1 LAVVVVVVVVVVAA
15 AGVVRAGV
23 FVVLAGAG
31 FSTQHLMD
39 GSEQATFS
47 STFSQ
52 SREAMTCTHL
62 PGQFLLV
69 DVDVIVSNSPVSK
82 LVVRLGACAGGL
94 AGALAVSV
102 PASVIAAAAVV
113 VVAAAVAAAA
123 AAVVVAAVVVVV
135 AAVVVVVVLVVPAE
149 VGGDVVESAAAEVID
164 SGSTDC
170 DCTTADEYQLTV
182 KAIISMLIVQCIF
195 ESSFLFFLWVLLLGS
210 PFGLCFQYTI
220 EAATR
225 IVTGRC
231 DGTKGRWDDG
241 TNRFVY
247 DSNDDQ

>member
-69 DVDVIVSNSPVSK
+69 DVDVIVSNS
-82 LVVRLGACAGGL
+82 
-94 AGALAVSV
+94 